1 MKKIKYFLSSLILI
15 VFAIGCS
22 EEKYDDLSALD
33 SVTSPSNIEAIF
45 DITDDNSGDVTITP
59 SGQAASNYKVHFG
72 DTTLEPALVAPGS
85 KIVHKYAEGEY
96 TVKVEGV
103 AFDGST
109 SETTF
114 PLSVV
119 YRAPEALEVTFTKTG
134 YVLKVEA
141 DADYAASYLVFF
153 GDDANEVGTPLEAGG
168 EVTHDYG
175 GSGTFNVKVIALSG
189 GAAET
194 ELISEVTMFDPY
206 LLPIDFENPFVDY
219 IFFTFGGGQQFT
231 KEANPDASGIN
242 TSATVGRFRRGW
254 EDWSGV
260 ITPVLDAPMD
270 FSAGDKMRIMVYNP
284 DPVNIGK
291 LLKLELQ
298 AGTIDNGIANLVVPV
313 TTSGQWE
320 ELVFDYGPM
329 IADGTIPGDTTMTR
343 FVLRFNRGTNGD
355 FATLYVDDIRFTN

>member
-1 MKKIKYFLSSLILI
+1 MKKIKYILSLFIL
-15 VFAIGCS
+15 FAFMIGCT
-22 EEKYDDLSALD
+22 EDKYDDLSSLN
-33 SVTSPSNIEAIF
+33 SVITPGNIEALF
-45 DITDDNSGDVTITP
+45 DITNDNSGNVTITP
-59 SGQAASNYKVHFG
+59 SGEGVSSYKVYFG
-72 DTTLEPALVAPGS
+72 DATTEPELVQAG
-85 KIVHKYAEGEY
+85 KKVVHKYAEGEY
-96 TVKVEGV
+96 TVKVVGV
-103 AFDGST
+103 ALDGAMT
-109 SETTF
+109 ETTY

-119 YRAPEALEVTFTKTG
+119 YRAPEALEVAFTKTG

-153 GDDANEVGTPLEAGG
+153 GDVADEVGTPLASGG

-189 GAAET
+189 GAAQT
-194 ELISEVTMFDPY
+194 EEITEVTMFDPY

-219 IFFTFGGGQQFT
+219 VFFTFGGGQQFT
-231 KEANPDASGIN
+231 KEANPDASGLN

-254 EDWSGV
+254 EEWSGV

-270 FSAGDKMRIMVYNP
+270 FSAGNKMRILVYNP
-284 DPVNIGK
+284 DPANIGK

-298 AGTIDNGIANLVVPV
+298 AGTIDNGIANLEVPV
-313 TTSGQWE
+313 TVSGQWE

-329 IADGTIPGDTTMTR
+329 INDGTIPGDTTMTR

-355 FATLYVDDIRFTN
+355 FATLFIDDIRFTN